1 MISGYYYMLFVLFHF
16 AAEADPYMVIPAL
29 FTENNFLTSAI
40 DVCEN
45 FESFTLIHQKHVR

>member
-1 MISGYYYMLFVLFHF
+1 MLFVLIHF
-16 AAEADPYMVIPAL
+16 ASEAPIYIVIPAL

-40 DVCEN
+40 DVYEN